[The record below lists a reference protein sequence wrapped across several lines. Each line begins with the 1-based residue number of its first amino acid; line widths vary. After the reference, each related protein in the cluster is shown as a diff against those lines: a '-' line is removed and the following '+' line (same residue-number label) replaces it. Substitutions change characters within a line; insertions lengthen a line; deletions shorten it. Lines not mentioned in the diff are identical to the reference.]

1 MDKISVVCPN
11 CRTRLSFPFVE
22 GYQERIIE
30 CPICK
35 FKAKANV
42 YQVGKLGQGGHGAD
56 NEATQLPMFNNIRP
70 NRDYGQ
76 IRVANGT
83 NQTCELHLGNNVI
96 GRIAKSGTAD
106 IQITNDEYMS
116 RRHVQIDVVEKNDS
130 IEHHLVEINSKN
142 IVYLND
148 KPIERGDI
156 LILKFGDKMT
166 LGKTDIYLEETS
178 DEATQIKI

>member
-1 MDKISVVCPN
+1 
-11 CRTRLSFPFVE
+11 
-22 GYQERIIE
+22 
-30 CPICK
+30 
-35 FKAKANV
+35 
-42 YQVGKLGQGGHGAD
+42 
-56 NEATQLPMFNNIRP
+56 
-70 NRDYGQ
+70 
-76 IRVANGT
+76 
-83 NQTCELHLGNNVI
+83 
-96 GRIAKSGTAD
+96 
-106 IQITNDEYMS
+106 
-116 RRHVQIDVVEKNDS
+116 VQIDVVEKNGS